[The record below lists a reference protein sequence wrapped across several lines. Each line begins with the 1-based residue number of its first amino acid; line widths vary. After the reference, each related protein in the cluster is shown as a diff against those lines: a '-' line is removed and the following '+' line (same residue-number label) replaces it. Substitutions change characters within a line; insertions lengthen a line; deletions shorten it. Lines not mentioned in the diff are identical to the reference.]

1 MNNAT
6 NILLSRNE
14 SAAIKG
20 LLILL
25 IVIGHND
32 IVASLW
38 NKSIYSYLYTFHVYS
53 FFILPF
59 LYPVKRLT
67 RTRFWDNFVRYYVPY
82 TWAFALCLTINYFI
96 IHQQINGFETL
107 RAYIVGYIGLLRE
120 TTGFSF
126 LWFMPTAF
134 ALFVL
139 REIYNH
145 SGTVVRAVLI
155 VLSLAVLSISIF
167 SSGSI
172 YILASYTP
180 LGLTQALQFLF
191 MAIVAKY
198 IIEGV
203 SKSGDSHQSMM
214 WYKIISSTL
223 FISLSI
229 AYIYLR
235 LSPYSADFAVIKPY
249 FYTIMPILAI
259 STMVAFR
266 TVIGK
271 SRFLANLGSL
281 SYPIYLF
288 HVFIYNTLIVIA
300 EKSNLPLNP
309 YIGVVILILTLSI
322 SVLIARLLQKIDVVN
337 RVLIPNSVAGLCGR
351 GNSKDESLIS

>member
-96 IHQQINGFETL
+96 VHQQINGFETL

-145 SGTVVRAVLI
+145 SGILIRVVLI
-155 VLSLAVLSISIF
+155 VLSLAILSISIF
-167 SSGSI
+167 SPGSI
-172 YILASYTP
+172 YVLASYTP
-180 LGLTQALQFLF
+180 FGLTQALQFLF
-191 MAIVAKY
+191 MALVAKY
-198 IIEGV
+198 IIDGV
-203 SKSGDSHQSMM
+203 SNHGGSHQSMI

-223 FISLSI
+223 FVLLSI

-249 FYTIMPILAI
+249 FYTIMPMLAI

-266 TVIGK
+266 DVLGK

-309 YIGVVILILTLSI
+309 YVGVVILILTLSI
-322 SVLIARLLQKIDVVN
+322 SVLIARLVQKIDVVN

-351 GNSKDESLIS
+351 DNSKDESLVS